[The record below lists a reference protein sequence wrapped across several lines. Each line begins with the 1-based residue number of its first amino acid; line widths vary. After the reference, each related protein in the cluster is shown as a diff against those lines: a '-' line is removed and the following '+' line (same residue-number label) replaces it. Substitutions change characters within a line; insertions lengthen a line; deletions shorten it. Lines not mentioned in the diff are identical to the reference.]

1 MFKLFEQHDQ
11 MDCGPACAKMIA
23 HHFGK
28 NYTLDTLRNY
38 CSISH
43 DGVSLLGISDALENI
58 GFKTIGGK
66 LTIEQLINEAPLP
79 CVIHWEQ
86 NHFVVLYQIKNK
98 SLFRSKTLFLV
109 ADPGSGLKKYNELEF
124 KEHWLSTQSNKEE
137 KGAVLLAEPTQEFYK
152 KEGEKIDKGNIKFL
166 LSYFKNYK
174 KYFGQLI
181 LGILLGSL
189 LQLIFPFL
197 TQSIIDIGIKNQ
209 NIHFIYLVLIAQMVL
224 IVSQMSSDFIRR
236 WILLHISTRINISL
250 VSDFFIKL
258 MKLPM
263 SFFDTKLVGDILQR
277 ISDHARVEKFLT
289 SQSLNVIFSFVTFIT
304 FGTVLFIYSIKIFAI
319 FLIGSI
325 IYTIWIFLFLKK
337 RRELD
342 FKYFEQKA
350 LNQSK
355 TYQLISGMQEIK
367 LQNFEKQKRWE
378 WEDIQADLFKT
389 NIASLKLEQY
399 QTAGNVFIN
408 ETKNIL
414 ITVIAATSVV
424 NGELTLGMMLAIQ
437 YIIGQLKSP
446 IDQIVNFI
454 HEFQDTQISL
464 ERINEIHQ
472 KEDENSNKLDD
483 FHNKLETNKNIN
495 IENLTFQYDG
505 VRSPK
510 VLNDV
515 NLTIPQGKVTAIVGA
530 SGSGKTTL
538 IKLLLQY
545 YKATQGAIKIG
556 SKNLNE
562 FNTTFWRNQCGAVM
576 QDGFI
581 FSDTI
586 AQNIAVTTNDNI
598 DKELLKF
605 AAKVAN
611 ISNFINEMPLK
622 YNTIIGQEGQG
633 LSQGQKQRILIAR
646 AVYKNPQY
654 IFLDEATNALDANN
668 EKEITENLEQFFKG
682 KTVII
687 VAHRLSTVKNA
698 DQIIVLNN
706 GKIIEIGNHIDLTA
720 KRGAYYNL
728 VKNQL
733 ELGN

>member
-1 MFKLFEQHDQ
+1 
-11 MDCGPACAKMIA
+11 MDCGPSCVKMISSYY
-23 HHFGK
+23 GK
-28 NYTLDTLRNY
+28 EYSLDTLRKY
-38 CSISH
+38 CSIEH
-43 DGVSLLGISDALENI
+43 DGVSLLGISDAFETI
-58 GFKTIGGK
+58 GFKTVGGK
-66 LTIEQLINEAPLP
+66 LTINQLINDALLP
-79 CVIHWEQ
+79 CVLYWNQ
-86 NHFVVLYQIKNK
+86 NHFVILYKVRKKNIIY
-98 SLFRSKTLFLV
+98 RSNQFYI
-109 ADPGSGLKKYNELEF
+109 ADPGSGLKKYNEKEF
-124 KEHWLSTQSNKEE
+124 LEHWISTRSNNEE
-137 KGAVLLAEPTQEFYK
+137 KGIVLLAEPTQEFYK
-152 KEGEKIDKGNIKFL
+152 KEGEKINKGNIKFL
-166 LSYFKNYK
+166 FSYLKRYK

-181 LGILLGSL
+181 LGIILGSL

-197 TQSIIDIGIKNQ
+197 TQSIVDIGIKNQ
-209 NIHFIYLVLIAQMVL
+209 NINFIYLVLIAQMVL

-263 SFFDTKLVGDILQR
+263 HFFDTKLVGDILQR
-277 ISDHARVEKFLT
+277 IKDHDRVENFLT
-289 SQSLNVIFSFVTFIT
+289 SQALNVVFSIVTFLT
-304 FGTVLFIYSIKIFAI
+304 FGSVLFIYSLKIFLI
-319 FLIGSI
+319 FLIGSV
-325 IYTIWIFLFLKK
+325 IYTIWILLFLKK
-337 RRELD
+337 RKELD
-342 FKYFEQKA
+342 YKYFEQNA

-367 LQNFEKQKRWE
+367 LQNYEKQKRWE
-378 WEDIQADLFKT
+378 WEDIQADLFKI
-389 NIASLKLEQY
+389 NIASLKLEQI
-399 QTAGNVFIN
+399 QSAGNVFIN

-414 ITVIAATSVV
+414 ITIVAATSVI
-424 NGELTLGMMLAIQ
+424 NGSLTLGMMLAIQ

-454 HEFQDTQISL
+454 HDYQDTQISL

-472 KEDENSNKLDD
+472 KEDENSNKMDL
-483 FHNKLETNKNIN
+483 FHNKLNNDKNIY
-495 IENLTFQYDG
+495 IQNLTFQYNG
-505 VRSPK
+505 PRSQK
-510 VLNDV
+510 VLNNI
-515 NLTIPQGKVTAIVGA
+515 NLIIPQGKVTAIVGA

-545 YKATQGAIKIG
+545 YRATQGNINIG
-556 SKNLNE
+556 NKNIND

-581 FSDTI
+581 FSETI

-598 DKELLKF
+598 DKDRLKF
-605 AAKVAN
+605 ASKVAN
-611 ISNFINEMPLK
+611 IDDYINSLPLN

-668 EKEITENLEQFFKG
+668 EKKITKKLEQFFKG

-698 DQIIVLNN
+698 DQIVVLDQ
-706 GKIIEIGNHIDLTA
+706 GKIVEIGNHKELTN
-720 KRGAYYNL
+720 KKGAYYNL